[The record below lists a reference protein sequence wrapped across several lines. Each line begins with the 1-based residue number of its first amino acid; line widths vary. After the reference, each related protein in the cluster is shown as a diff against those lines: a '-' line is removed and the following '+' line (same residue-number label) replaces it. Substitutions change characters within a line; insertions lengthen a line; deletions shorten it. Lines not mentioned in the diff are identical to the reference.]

1 MKVGSLV
8 MNRNRYL
15 GQVFMVIDTNKA
27 RVATVENIRCQRVSD
42 GYKTSWCNSSTWTI
56 IA

>member
-1 MKVGSLV
+1 MKIGSLV
-8 MNRNRYL
+8 MNRTRYL

-27 RVATVENIRCQRVSD
+27 LHPNQEHIRCMRVGD
-42 GYKTSWCNSSTWTI
+42 GYKTQWCNSSTWTV

>member
-27 RVATVENIRCQRVSD
+27 RVSTVENIRCQRVSD

>member
-8 MNRNRYL
+8 MNKNRYL
-15 GQVFMVIDTNKA
+15 GQLFMVIDTNKA
-27 RVATVENIRCQRVSD
+27 KPPMMKNIRCQRVSD

-56 IA
+56 VA